1 MNWFNILKQVIPD
14 SWSKPTP
21 EQKKIIVNFQR
32 DINQS
37 RRSGPF
43 NYLATKIANE
53 VADYFK
59 EDLPLDV
66 WIDTN
71 TGEMKKIF
79 GHWFVDL
86 LQEFGRFWDYEKS
99 LEFISDMPKSSRFS
113 SDIVFFL
120 NMCGELEEWLK
131 KEPEYFEKLSQEYE
145 NRSKEIKDNI
155 KASREK
161 EEKGKKESEW
171 QKTLSI
177 ARQWGVKP
185 NWRVEQNK
193 DIDGLKEQLPPAAR
207 KKLKE

>member
-1 MNWFNILKQVIPD
+1 MNWFDILKQVIPD

-32 DINQS
+32 DRGAFWDLQN
-37 RRSGPF
+37 
-43 NYLATKIANE
+43 KIANE
-53 VADYFK
+53 VVDYFK

-86 LQEFGRFWDYEKS
+86 LSETISFDYGKA
-99 LEFISDMPKSSRFS
+99 LELTSGSMYYT
-113 SDIVFFL
+113 DIVSFL
-120 NMCGELEEWLK
+120 KMCGELGTHNSEIMDQ
-131 KEPEYFEKLSQEYE
+131 FEDLAEEYE

-155 KASREK
+155 KTLREE
-161 EEKGKKESEW
+161 EEKRKKESEW

-177 ARQWGVKP
+177 ARQWGIKP

-207 KKLKE
+207 KKLEEKLQ